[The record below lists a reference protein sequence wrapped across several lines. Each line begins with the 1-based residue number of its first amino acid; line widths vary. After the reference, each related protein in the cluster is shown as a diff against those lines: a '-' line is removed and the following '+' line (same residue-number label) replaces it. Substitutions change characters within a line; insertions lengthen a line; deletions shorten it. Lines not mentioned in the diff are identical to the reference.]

1 MKNKLFRK
9 GLSVFMAAAMA
20 TSCAATGMTVLA
32 AGGNLVLPQGEQ
44 ALGKAQPHFP
54 GYRVEDIKNWNAETD
69 PYSCLLYTSKGQWS
83 PITIIR
89 RFPMYR

>member
-69 PYSCLLYTSKGQWS
+69 P
-83 PITIIR
+83 
-89 RFPMYR
+89 